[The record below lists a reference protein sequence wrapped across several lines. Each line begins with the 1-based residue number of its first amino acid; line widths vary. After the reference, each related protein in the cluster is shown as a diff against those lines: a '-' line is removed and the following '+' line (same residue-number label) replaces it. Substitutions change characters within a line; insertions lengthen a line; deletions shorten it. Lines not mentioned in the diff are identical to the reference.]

1 MQTAES
7 VHQEPESCDVDI
19 TPLLDVVF
27 ILLIFFIVT
36 ASFVRESGLGLNPPV
51 HTPPALAPSTAVV
64 IGIGATNSVTLD
76 GIPTDI
82 RALGSRLQRISARN
96 PLTNVVI
103 NPHPH
108 SSTDLLIKV
117 MDSSRLAGLLSLSL
131 ARNDL

>member
-7 VHQEPESCDVDI
+7 VGQEPESCEVDM

-36 ASFVRESGLGLNPPV
+36 ASFIRESGLDVNPPNKGPIPTV
-51 HTPPALAPSTAVV
+51 PSTAVV
-64 IGIGATNSVTLD
+64 IGIGATNALTLN

-82 RALGSRLQRISARN
+82 RALRSRLQRVSAEN

-103 NPHPH
+103 NPHPQ
-108 SSTDLLIKV
+108 SSTDLLIQV

-131 ARNDL
+131 ARNDI